1 MVLYALYCEAHKN
14 IIKAAYQN
22 EGSRKP
28 HVLKVKR
35 ARAGS
40 LTSIPSKMG
49 LLEREDLQEVSLKSC
64 IALLYS

>member
-1 MVLYALYCEAHKN
+1 MRCP
-14 IIKAAYQN
+14 
-22 EGSRKP
+22 R

-49 LLEREDLQEVSLKSC
+49 LLERDDLQEISLKRC
-64 IALLYS
+64 ITLL